1 MQYNALLYCVIQDY
15 NPPNRLKKSEI
26 WRNMMKKQM
35 KIEEAIL
42 YCLASQNRRTSESRI
57 KLACILPSEEEED
70 EVNRGMRTEQ
80 IAEMIN
86 RQQLHI
92 RKDGQPVT
100 SNQVYAVICR
110 FPEPTNEARVE
121 LN

>member
-1 MQYNALLYCVIQDY
+1 
-15 NPPNRLKKSEI
+15 
-26 WRNMMKKQM
+26 M

-42 YCLASQNRRTSESRI
+42 YCLAR
-57 KLACILPSEEEED
+57 K
-70 EVNRGMRTEQ
+70 NRGMRTEQ

-100 SNQVYAVICR
+100 ANYINLYTQ
-110 FPEPTNEARVE
+110 F
-121 LN
+121 

>member
-1 MQYNALLYCVIQDY
+1 MDLWLLSAKS
-15 NPPNRLKKSEI
+15 PKKSEI
-26 WRNMMKKQM
+26 WRKMMKKQM

-42 YCLASQNRRTSESRI
+42 YCLATQ
-57 KLACILPSEEEED
+57 
-70 EVNRGMRTEQ
+70 NRGMRTEQ

-110 FPEPTNEARVE
+110 FPDMFVKAEGRIM
-121 LN
+121 LMI

>member
-1 MQYNALLYCVIQDY
+1 
-15 NPPNRLKKSEI
+15 
-26 WRNMMKKQM
+26 MKKQM

-42 YCLASQNRRTSESRI
+42 YCLASQNRGTSESRI

-86 RQQLHI
+86 CQRLHI

-110 FPEPTNEARVE
+110 FPDMFVKAEGRIM
-121 LN
+121 LMI